1 MTSPAADPTPTY
13 DQLAAEI
20 GDPFA
25 GLPGYGDA
33 EQRPVTDWT
42 AVTDPADVA
51 IHGTLATEASQ

>member
-1 MTSPAADPTPTY
+1 MTSPADQTPTY
-13 DQLAAEI
+13 DQLVAEQ

-42 AVTDPADVA
+42 AVTDESDMA
-51 IHGTLATEASQ
+51 IRGTFATEASR